1 MSTASPLSTPLR
13 ILVAE
18 DEPEIR
24 EYLRLALRRPNTV
37 VEFAESG
44 EEVLDALGKG
54 ARTPSLVI
62 LDLMMPRQTAMA
74 TLQQIRRQDP
84 SVPVIML
91 SGVLSETNM
100 EEAMQQGASHFMN
113 KPVSHDELCQ
123 AVEQLLPPAP
133 VIPISKRTEVLAGK
147 PDLNLKGGNWIRQ
160 IEPSLKRLAHSE
172 VPILLQGETGVGK
185 EVLARY
191 IHDQSP
197 RSGRTFLKLN
207 CAALPSELVESE
219 LFGYERG
226 AFTGAF
232 KSNPGKFELASGGTI
247 LLDEIGDMDLR
258 LQAKLLQVLQDHEFH
273 RIGAKEATRV
283 DVRVI
288 AATHRELEAQIE
300 DGEFREDLYYRLNVV
315 NIVIPPLRERVDEI
329 IPLASFLLRKH
340 LAPGA
345 FLPEIGPE
353 LKAALLRHRW
363 PGNIRE
369 LENVMRRYLAVHSSE
384 AIIEE
389 LDRLHNKPSNGIRRA
404 AAKGAS
410 AVPQQFA
417 TAAAGAGSASGVQ
430 TPMRRSTDRPAP
442 VPAPVPTAA
451 SNGVPEPAEND
462 NSELARLD
470 QARKTAETDVITK
483 ALYSTQW
490 NRKRAAALL
499 GIDYKA
505 LLYKMKKLGI
515 D

>member
-1 MSTASPLSTPLR
+1 
-13 ILVAE
+13 
-18 DEPEIR
+18 
-24 EYLRLALRRPNTV
+24 
-37 VEFAESG
+37 
-44 EEVLDALGKG
+44 
-54 ARTPSLVI
+54 
-62 LDLMMPRQTAMA
+62 
-74 TLQQIRRQDP
+74 
-84 SVPVIML
+84 
-91 SGVLSETNM
+91 
-100 EEAMQQGASHFMN
+100 MQQGASHFLS
-113 KPVSHDELCQ
+113 KPVSHDELRE
-123 AVEQLLPPAP
+123 AVDQLLPPAP
-133 VIPISKRTEVLAGK
+133 VIPIAKRPDGLASR
-147 PDLNLKGGNWIRQ
+147 PELNLKAGNWISQ
-160 IEPSLKRLAHSE
+160 IEPLLKRLAHSE

-315 NIVIPPLRERVDEI
+315 NIVIPPLRERLDEI
-329 IPLASFLLRKH
+329 VPLASFFLRKH
-340 LAPGA
+340 LGPDAV
-345 FLPEIGPE
+345 LPEIGPE
-353 LKAALLRHRW
+353 LRTTLLRHRW

-369 LENVMRRYLAVHSSE
+369 LENVMRRYLAVRSPE

-389 LDRLHNKPSNGIRRA
+389 LNRLHKRPANGIRR
-404 AAKGAS
+404 
-410 AVPQQFA
+410 VPA
-417 TAAAGAGSASGVQ
+417 RAISELHPPLAAAAGFGGSASGVE
-430 TPMRRSTDRPAP
+430 TPMRRSTDRPAA
-442 VPAPVPTAA
+442 VPAVVPNVA
-451 SNGVPEPAEND
+451 PESGDND
-462 NSELARLD
+462 NSELARLE